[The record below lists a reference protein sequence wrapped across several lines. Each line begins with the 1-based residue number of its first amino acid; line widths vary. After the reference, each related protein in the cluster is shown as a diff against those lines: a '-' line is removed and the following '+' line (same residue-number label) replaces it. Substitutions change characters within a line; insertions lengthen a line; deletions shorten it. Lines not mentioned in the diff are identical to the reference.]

1 MSNDDPAFWEEERQ
15 KALEAAN
22 QHGATAED
30 RKKAQ
35 DRVREAEQQLQRIG
49 QRRALMP
56 ANAPA
61 GEVDDD
67 DEKPLVVE
75 KG

>member
-1 MSNDDPAFWEEERQ
+1 MSNSDDPGYWEEERQ

-22 QHGATAED
+22 QHGATAKD

-49 QRRALMP
+49 QARP
-56 ANAPA
+56 SIPT
-61 GEVDDD
+61 VDES
-67 DEKPLVVE
+67 DEKPLAVE
-75 KG
+75 KD